1 MHLTRGDL
9 HLLDSALTQTYA
21 NQERLLV
28 NLLSYQADAVV
39 VLAAEISHIASEL
52 LYARSKDCGNCL
64 SPTS

>member
-52 LYARSKDCGNCL
+52 S
-64 SPTS
+64 SP